1 MRRHVVELK
10 QAFLAV
16 LLLISAQAFAQETQQ
31 REVVVS
37 IPHRKLALVEN
48 GEVVRIYD
56 VAVGASNSPS
66 PIGTFSITKR
76 LENPAYYH
84 PGVVIEPGP
93 NNPLG
98 TRWIGLDV
106 KGYGIHGTNMPSS
119 IGKAASHGCI
129 RMRRTDL
136 EELFTMVG
144 VGDTVRI
151 LAEPDEQA
159 AYIFQTHEEQRVIA
173 AQTITSEQTET
184 TEDISTSR

>member
-1 MRRHVVELK
+1 MRRHVAHLR
-10 QAFLAV
+10 QAVVAA
-16 LLLISAQAFAQETQQ
+16 LLLISAQAFAQESQQ
-31 REVVVS
+31 REIVVS

-151 LAEPDEQA
+151 LAERDEQA

-173 AQTITSEQTET
+173 AQTITYEQTET

>member
-151 LAEPDEQA
+151 LAERDEQA

-184 TEDISTSR
+184 TEDVSTSR

>member
-184 TEDISTSR
+184 TEDVSTSR